1 MKVVLLEDVD
11 KVGKKYDVKEVA
23 DGFARNFLVPKNLAK
38 VATKQMTEWAELQ
51 RGVAAQKA
59 EEDLKKTQGLASS
72 IDGQEVIM
80 RVKIGPEGQL
90 FESINAQKIIE
101 RLKEMGFD
109 EVKKSQL
116 DLPEPIKEV
125 GEYPVRVKLEHN
137 LEAQIQVVINGEE
150 KEKPTDEEE

>member
-1 MKVVLLEDVD
+1 MKVVLLGDVD

-23 DGFARNFLVPKNLAK
+23 DGFARNFLIPKNLAK
-38 VATKQMTEWAELQ
+38 VATKEMIEWVELQ
-51 RGVAAQKA
+51 KGMAIQKA

-72 IDGQEVIM
+72 IDGQEVILT
-80 RVKIGPEGQL
+80 VKIGPEGQL
-90 FESINAQKIIE
+90 FESINAQKIVE
-101 RLKEMGFD
+101 RLKEMGF
-109 EVKKSQL
+109 EVKKNQL

-150 KEKPTDEEE
+150 KEKPANEEE